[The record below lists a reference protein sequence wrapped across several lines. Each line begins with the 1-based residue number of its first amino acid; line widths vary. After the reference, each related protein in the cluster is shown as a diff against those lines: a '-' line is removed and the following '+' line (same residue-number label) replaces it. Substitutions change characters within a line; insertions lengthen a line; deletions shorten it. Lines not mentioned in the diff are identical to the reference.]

1 MAPVRPVAVLD
12 ACVLYPI
19 AVTDALISLGS
30 RGLFRAKWTTRIE
43 SEWIRAIEN
52 RRPDLA
58 GRLSTRRDAMR
69 AAIVDWEAPDLATA
83 AISLESQLPDP
94 DDGHVIAAAIGAQAD
109 LIVSFNVADFPQ
121 RVLDTIGLEVVHPD
135 EFVVSLREADDLL
148 WIDTFASMKQRLRKP
163 IFSSPEFAEAF
174 GRAGLPKTAD
184 ALRAVADSL

>member
-1 MAPVRPVAVLD
+1 VAYVRPTAVLD

-43 SEWIRAIEN
+43 SEWTRAIEN
-52 RRPDLA
+52 RRPDLV
-58 GRLSTRRDAMR
+58 GRLGTRRDAMR
-69 AAIVDWEAPDLATA
+69 AAIVDWEVADLAVE
-83 AISLESQLPDP
+83 AISLDAQLPDP

-121 RVLDTIGLEVVHPD
+121 RVLDTYGLEVVHPD
-135 EFVVSLREADDLL
+135 EFIVSLKESDDLL

-163 IFSSPEFAEAF
+163 VLSSHEFAEAF
-174 GRAGLPKTAD
+174 ERAGLPNTAD